1 MGEAVSYQLEDGVA
15 WLVIDRPEAR
25 NAINQAV
32 GKGLWEG
39 FRRFEEDPAA
49 AVLVLTGA
57 GEAFCAGA
65 DLKEMAALGLTVPP
79 RDMAPNLGRN
89 LQVTKPV
96 IAAVNGPAF
105 GGGFLLAQ
113 MCDLCVAGT
122 SAQFAITEARWG
134 RGAPWA
140 APLPWL
146 VPPRVA
152 MELLLTG
159 DPIDAQRAYEVG
171 LVNRVVPDPELR
183 SEAGRLARRIAGNAP
198 LSVRAAKAMVQAT
211 AGRDL
216 DEGVEEG
223 WRLFEPVYL
232 SEDAQEGPRAFV
244 ERRPPVWKGR

>member
-1 MGEAVSYQLEDGVA
+1 MAEAVTYELTDGVV
-15 WLVIDRPEAR
+15 WLVIDRPDAR
-25 NAINQAV
+25 NAINRAV
-32 GKGLWEG
+32 AAGLWEG
-39 FRRFEEDPAA
+39 FRRFEADPGA

-79 RDMAPNLGRN
+79 RDMTPNLGRN
-89 LQVTKPV
+89 IQVTKPV
-96 IAAVNGPAF
+96 VAAVNGPAF

-113 MCDLCVAGT
+113 MCDLCVAGA
-122 SAQFAITEARWG
+122 SARFAVTEARWG

-152 MELLLTG
+152 LELLLTG
-159 DPIDAQRAYEVG
+159 EPIDAHRALQVG

-183 SEAGRLARRIAGNAP
+183 SEAGRLARRIADNAP

-216 DEGVEEG
+216 DEAVEEG
-223 WRLFEPVYL
+223 WRLFRPVYE

-244 ERRPPVWKGR
+244 EKRPPVWKGR